1 MAIGTAGYTAMLC
14 VMALERQGIAP
25 ESGPIVVTGA
35 AGGVGSVAVALLAR
49 LGYRVV
55 ASTGRPEEHDYLTRL
70 GASEIVGRDELT
82 GPPRM
87 LDKERFG
94 GGVDTVGSNILANV
108 IAMTRAGG
116 AIAACGNAA
125 GMDLHTSVAPFILRG
140 VSLLGVNSVT
150 LPRPVREE
158 AWNRLVRDLD
168 REKLAAMTTTIGLGG
183 VKNAAEKIVQGKIR
197 GRLLVEIGRATG

>member
-1 MAIGTAGYTAMLC
+1 VHYGAYAGMARVRGEWLIKRPAELSSADAMAIGTAGYTAMLC
-14 VMALERQGIAP
+14 VVALERQGIGP

-55 ASTGRPEEHDYLTRL
+55 ASTAAPQEHDYLSAL
-70 GASEIVGRDELT
+70 GASEIIGRDELT

-125 GMDLHTSVAPFILRG
+125 GMDLNTSVAPFILRACRFSASIPSRCPG
-140 VSLLGVNSVT
+140 RCAKRHGTASCAIWTAKSS
-150 LPRPVREE
+150 RP
-158 AWNRLVRDLD
+158 
-168 REKLAAMTTTIGLGG
+168 
-183 VKNAAEKIVQGKIR
+183 
-197 GRLLVEIGRATG
+197 